1 MGDGGLA
8 VMEQI
13 AMYMTALPC
22 PPLPVNVT
30 MTTAEGETKR
40 IGTSSHDLL
49 AGLLVGAMSRAN
61 VERNKLRHKKQIEI
75 TDRLITALELASSA
89 SAASSASSASAAAVA
104 EAAYDACR
112 RFTAEYIL
120 AFDDDDSGASLQ
132 FLDMEDVEKGGKV
145 HRAACSWHAAQDIQH
160 AAPTR
165 RRNADYFAKM
175 TYRELIAEHVTR
187 VVAI

>member
-1 MGDGGLA
+1 
-8 VMEQI
+8 
-13 AMYMTALPC
+13 MYMTALPC

-30 MTTAEGETKR
+30 MTTPDGETKR

-61 VERNKLRHKKQIEI
+61 VKRNKLRQKRQIEL

-89 SAASSASSASAAAVA
+89 ASTASS
-104 EAAYDACR
+104 AYDACR

-120 AFDDDDSGASLQ
+120 AFDDDASGATLQ
-132 FLDMEDVEKGGKV
+132 FLDMDDVEKGGKV

-160 AAPTR
+160 AAPDK
-165 RRNADYFAKM
+165 RRNADHFAKM
-175 TYRELIAEHVTR
+175 TYRELIAEHVAR
-187 VVAI
+187 VIAI

>member
-1 MGDGGLA
+1 
-8 VMEQI
+8 
-13 AMYMTALPC
+13 MYMTALPC

-30 MTTAEGETKR
+30 MTTPDGETKR

-61 VERNKLRHKKQIEI
+61 VKRNKLRQKRQIEL

-89 SAASSASSASAAAVA
+89 SSTASS
-104 EAAYDACR
+104 AYDACR

-120 AFDDDDSGASLQ
+120 AFDDDASGATLQ
-132 FLDMEDVEKGGKV
+132 FLDMDDVEKGGKV

-160 AAPTR
+160 AAPDK
-165 RRNADYFAKM
+165 RRNADHFAKM
-175 TYRELIAEHVTR
+175 TYRELIAEHVAR
-187 VVAI
+187 VIAI

>member
-1 MGDGGLA
+1 
-8 VMEQI
+8 
-13 AMYMTALPC
+13 MYMTALPC

-30 MTTAEGETKR
+30 MTTPDGETKR

-61 VERNKLRHKKQIEI
+61 VKRNKLRQKRQIEL

-89 SAASSASSASAAAVA
+89 SSASS
-104 EAAYDACR
+104 AAYDACR

-120 AFDDDDSGASLQ
+120 AFDDDASGATLQ
-132 FLDMEDVEKGGKV
+132 FLEMDDVEKGGKV

-160 AAPTR
+160 AAPDK
-165 RRNADYFAKM
+165 RRNADHFAKM
-175 TYRELIAEHVTR
+175 TYRELIAEHVAR
-187 VVAI
+187 VIAI

>member
-1 MGDGGLA
+1 
-8 VMEQI
+8 
-13 AMYMTALPC
+13 MYMTALPC

-30 MTTAEGETKR
+30 MTTPDGETKR

-61 VERNKLRHKKQIEI
+61 VERNKLRQKRQIEL
-75 TDRLITALELASSA
+75 TDRLITALELAASA
-89 SAASSASSASAAAVA
+89 SSTATASSASSTASS
-104 EAAYDACR
+104 AYDACR

-120 AFDDDDSGASLQ
+120 AFDDDASGATLQ
-132 FLDMEDVEKGGKV
+132 FLDMDDVDKGCKV

-160 AAPTR
+160 AAPDK
-165 RRNADYFAKM
+165 RRNADHFAKM
-175 TYRELIAEHVTR
+175 TYRELIAEHVAR

>member
-1 MGDGGLA
+1 
-8 VMEQI
+8 
-13 AMYMTALPC
+13 MYMTALPC

-30 MTTAEGETKR
+30 MTAPDGETKR

-61 VERNKLRHKKQIEI
+61 VERNKLRQKRQIEL
-75 TDRLITALELASSA
+75 TDRFITALELA
-89 SAASSASSASAAAVA
+89 ASSAV
-104 EAAYDACR
+104 EAYDACR

-120 AFDDDDSGASLQ
+120 AFDDDASGATLQ
-132 FLDMEDVEKGGKV
+132 FLEMDDVEKGGKV

-160 AAPTR
+160 SAPDKR
-165 RRNADYFAKM
+165 RGADHFAKM
-175 TYRELIAEHVTR
+175 TYRELIAEHAAR